1 MTGSIS
7 SISAAQYHADIMADR
22 PTLSSSIARILI
34 AESPAHA
41 YANHPRLNSAYAP
54 PVEQKFDIG
63 TVVHQLLLDENA
75 RVEVIHFDSWRTK
88 ESQQCA
94 DAARAAG
101 KTPLLAKDWARAQEI
116 ADAIRVQVAGLD
128 VDPPLLTDGQ
138 PEQTLTWEENGVA
151 CRARLDWLRDDRAAI
166 DDIKTTS
173 KSASPDTWSRTVFSM
188 GYDVQ
193 AAFYLRGVKA
203 VTGAEPEF
211 RLAVC
216 ETSPPYA
223 LAVIGMSPA
232 ALALAN
238 DKLDWALGV
247 WQKCLADDSWPG
259 YAKRVAYA
267 VPPSWEETR
276 WLEKEAREV
285 AA

>member
-1 MTGSIS
+1 MTGVLTIS
-7 SISAAQYHADIMADR
+7 SDDYHADKLADT

-41 YANHPRLNSAYAP
+41 YASHPRLNPAYVP
-54 PVEQKFDIG
+54 PADKKFDVG
-63 TVVHQLLLDENA
+63 TVVHQLLLDEHA
-75 RVEVIHFDSWRTK
+75 RVEVVHFENWTTK
-88 ESQQCA
+88 ESKLCA
-94 DAARAAG
+94 EVARAAG
-101 KTPLLAKDWARAQEI
+101 KTPLLAKDWARANEI
-116 ADAIRVQVAGLD
+116 ADAIRDQVAGLD
-128 VDPPLLTDGQ
+128 VDPPLLTDGK
-138 PEQTLTWEENGVA
+138 PEQTLVWEENGVA

-173 KSASPDTWSRTVFSM
+173 RPANPESWSRTVFGL

-223 LAVIGMSPA
+223 LAVIGMAPA
-232 ALALAN
+232 ALELAN
-238 DKLDWALGV
+238 AKVDWALAL
-247 WQKCLADDSWPG
+247 WQKCLETDTWPG
-259 YAKRVAYA
+259 YAKQVAYA